1 MTAWETAVCKF
12 DYHLKQHDSQTEYLN
27 SSMQWL
33 FDYHLKQHDSQTHGD
48 SYAAIGKFDYHLK
61 QHDSQ
66 TKRQRACIWFK
77 FDYHLK
83 QHDSQTSNESVRH
96 DIALCCF
103 RWFSLDQFYF
113 TGFLPGNQP
122 LIRSHRDL

>member
-1 MTAWETAVCKF
+1 MF
-12 DYHLKQHDSQTEYLN
+12 DYHLKQHDSQTTSAVLTI
-27 SSMQWL
+27 L
-33 FDYHLKQHDSQTHGD
+33 KGFDYHLKQHDSQT
-48 SYAAIGKFDYHLK
+48 SLVMVLPL
-61 QHDSQ
+61 SS
-66 TKRQRACIWFK
+66 

-122 LIRSHRDL
+122 LTRNHRDL

>member
-1 MTAWETAVCKF
+1 MV
-12 DYHLKQHDSQTEYLN
+12 LSVLLL
-27 SSMQWL
+27 L
-33 FDYHLKQHDSQTHGD
+33 FDYHLKQHDSQT
-48 SYAAIGKFDYHLK
+48 AASIMVSTQSFDYHLK

-66 TKRQRACIWFK
+66 TIFDTISVAFAFDYHLKQHDSQTSYHLIRPPAL

>member
-1 MTAWETAVCKF
+1 MPF
-12 DYHLKQHDSQTEYLN
+12 DYHLKQHDSQTVRAADKLATT
-27 SSMQWL
+27 
-33 FDYHLKQHDSQTHGD
+33 FDYHLKQHDSQTTLRRWLCL
-48 SYAAIGKFDYHLK
+48 SE
-61 QHDSQ
+61 
-66 TKRQRACIWFK
+66 

-122 LIRSHRDL
+122 LTRSHRDL